1 MSLPA
6 KGTLEVLFACMIR
19 IVPGMYLSCLATE
32 AEHRRT
38 NRAVVGFGDRAVH
51 LAGGLASC
59 SDELRQ
65 TKLDMELVT
74 TAVLAGYL

>member
-1 MSLPA
+1 MHES
-6 KGTLEVLFACMIR
+6 
-19 IVPGMYLSCLATE
+19 
-32 AEHRRT
+32 
-38 NRAVVGFGDRAVH
+38 NRANHVLGMSRYRGCAQKNQQDNAVGFGDWAVH
-51 LAGGLASC
+51 LAGLASC